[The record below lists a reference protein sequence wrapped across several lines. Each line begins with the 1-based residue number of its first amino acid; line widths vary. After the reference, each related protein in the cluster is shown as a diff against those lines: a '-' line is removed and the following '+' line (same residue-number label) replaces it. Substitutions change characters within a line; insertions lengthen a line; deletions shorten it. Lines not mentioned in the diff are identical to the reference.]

1 MSSDQALPDYAAAR
15 QAMVDSQLR
24 PQGVTDS
31 LVIAAMAAIPRERF
45 VPEEARALAYS
56 DRPVPLGDGR
66 ALAPPAVLGA
76 LLEDILPVAGQT
88 ALVVGARSGYSAAVL
103 SAMRLTVTALDTVT
117 LAVDRSDGFARVEGP
132 LDEGHAKG
140 APFDIILI
148 DGAVEYIPAALI
160 AQLADGGRIGAGL
173 IENGITRLIVGTK
186 SGSAFGHRSIGDAG
200 IPRLPGFAKPRA
212 FTF

>member
-15 QAMVDSQLR
+15 QAMVDNQLR

-45 VPEEARALAYS
+45 VPEESRAVAYS

-103 SAMRLTVTALDTVT
+103 SAMRLKVTALDTVT

-132 LDEGHAKG
+132 LDQGHAKG

-148 DGAVEYIPAALI
+148 DGAVEYIPDALI
-160 AQLADGGRIGAGL
+160 AQLADGGRIGTGL
-173 IENGITRLIVGTK
+173 IEHGITRLIVGTK

-200 IPRLPGFAKPRA
+200 IPHLPGFAKPRA